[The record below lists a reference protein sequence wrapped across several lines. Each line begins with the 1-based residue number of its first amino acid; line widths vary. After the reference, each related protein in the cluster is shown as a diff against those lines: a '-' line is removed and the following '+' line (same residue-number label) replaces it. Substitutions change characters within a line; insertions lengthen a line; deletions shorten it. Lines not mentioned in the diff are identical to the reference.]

1 MTSATETWTSVTTTG
16 GPEEISAE
24 ELEAMEAQ
32 RKEEAAQAVAAVEA
46 AELEAGLQALSQILS
61 SGGTGGNNT
70 PPGVVGEAAMETDA
84 GPVKVAALSVEG
96 LGFRV

>member
-1 MTSATETWTSVTTTG
+1 
-16 GPEEISAE
+16 
-24 ELEAMEAQ
+24 MEAQ

-46 AELEAGLQALSQILS
+46 AELEAGLQALSQNLS